1 MNKNRSY
8 TCLRAL
14 ICCLLLE
21 TTFSLKAQAIDY
33 TSSHSAKD
41 LVLELLNN
49 DMNLPPNPPFCG
61 TLGLSKSLT
70 CGGFRGRSRKVATHR
85 FILGFSNALVLSNK
99 ALTLSE
105 VVVVDETSFASRKP
119 TLAVEPS
126 APLFDLDPKII
137 NNSPVLQRWI
147 KDAPNI
153 AADIINDPS
162 FRARI
167 RLHYLSARSSHH
179 SPNFSVSVEDLRL
192 DRTRATINADFQSA
206 GSSRTWGTNLHY
218 YLYPLG
224 SYVNVAPVIG
234 YRNIK
239 INTYSTSGVNLGF
252 RLLLVLS
259 RGGGAD
265 VSFTQ
270 TWVAPGSNEEA
281 GLSTLSFGYALS
293 RQVRLSTDLQR
304 QNTKRGTDNRFGI
317 GLEWML

>member
-41 LVLELLNN
+41 LVL
-49 DMNLPPNPPFCG
+49 
-61 TLGLSKSLT
+61 
-70 CGGFRGRSRKVATHR
+70 
-85 FILGFSNALVLSNK
+85 SNK

-105 VVVVDETSFASRKP
+105 VVVIDETSASRKP
-119 TLAVEPS
+119 TLAVEPF
-126 APLFDLDPKII
+126 APLLDLDPTII

-147 KDAPNI
+147 KEAPNI

-167 RLHYLSARSSHH
+167 RLHYLSARSSHR
-179 SPNFSVSVEDLRL
+179 SPNFKVSLEDLRL
-192 DRTRATINADFQSA
+192 DRTRATINADFQVA
-206 GSSRTWGTNLHY
+206 GSSSRTWGTNLHY

-239 INTYSTSGVNLGF
+239 INTYSTSGVDLGF

-293 RQVRLSTDLQR
+293 RKVRLSTDLQR